1 MWCLRVSR
9 PPPALVTISSTPLC
23 AMGAST
29 HARCDRQLAFGVPDF
44 CPARPPGRPSVR
56 SGSFCQ
62 LINLPAFI
70 SPARPRFRGAV
81 SLVPCRVASPHAM
94 LTDLPLLVNPKPKTG
109 VRARG
114 GETPHSPGRAWESWR
129 GVDARQGA
137 YVRVC
142 GCACTLTSEKPARRP
157 PINQPHFVSLF
168 STAPVAFPCF
178 RRSVSPCACDAPR
191 RRVPSPTRGRTDER
205 TRAPERDADPSIDRL
220 THSPAQFRTLWFA

>member
-1 MWCLRVSR
+1 MSR

-23 AMGAST
+23 AMGART

-142 GCACTLTSEKPARRP
+142 GCARTLTSEKPARRP
-157 PINQPHFVSLF
+157 PINQPHFVSCSPPLRWRF
-168 STAPVAFPCF
+168 RASVAPYPLAPAMHRDAACRHPLADGRTNGLEPPSATPT
-178 RRSVSPCACDAPR
+178 RRS
-191 RRVPSPTRGRTDER
+191 TDL
-205 TRAPERDADPSIDRL
+205 L
-220 THSPAQFRTLWFA
+220 THPRSSEPSGSRD